1 MFERI
6 LAAVDDSARSE
17 QVMRVSRALAKDM
30 HGALVVL
37 RVRSDTPDHDSVTEY
52 DLALAEQTIALRA
65 SGIAAHYL
73 VHNGSAEQQI
83 LETAQGQRST
93 LIIIA
98 AREVGPRLAP
108 HRRMTARLA
117 AHAHAPLLVVPERAA
132 ETRPVAFVG
141 TPADESEVAL
151 FGPAGAPILVAL
163 DGSLMAEQ
171 ALPYA
176 AELAHWLKRPLT
188 LLHVAS
194 PLSSQDELAQA
205 WFYVESARRRIRE
218 RISRDLAIDVQVV
231 SGAPITELL
240 WAIEGRQAG
249 AIALTAHGK
258 VPAERASAIT
268 RELTSKLRIPAL
280 IIPAPVLAMN
290 AVMQWTPSR

>member
-17 QVMRVSRALAKDM
+17 QVMRVSRALAKDR
-30 HGALVVL
+30 GSALVVL
-37 RVRSDTPDHDSVTEY
+37 RVRPDGQEGESVTEH

-73 VHNGSAEQQI
+73 VHNGSPEQQI
-83 LETAQGQRST
+83 LETAQRQRST

-132 ETRPVAFVG
+132 EARPVAVDG
-141 TPADESEVAL
+141 TAADETETAL
-151 FGPAGAPILVAL
+151 FGSARAPILIAL
-163 DGSLMAEQ
+163 DGSLMAEM

-176 AELAHWLKRPLT
+176 AELAGWLKRPLT
-188 LLHVAS
+188 LLHVAL

-205 WFYVESARRRIRE
+205 WLYVESARRRMRE
-218 RISRDLAIDVQVV
+218 RISRDLSIDVQVV
-231 SGAPITELL
+231 SGAPINELL
-240 WAIEGRQAG
+240 WAVEGLRAG

-280 IIPAPVLAMN
+280 IVPAPVLAKK
-290 AVMQWTPSR
+290 AVMQWAPVR